1 MKSFKRQINLVLN
14 TEAHLAIIHEQ
25 CHELVQFNTQAGS
38 KDKLI
43 LWITEQPVTP
53 LPGFKHIAPKHAR
66 QILGQEYALV
76 VYDISLGIRANTL
89 YSVMGCIHLGGRLI
103 LLTPYT
109 DIALLPSALPQS
121 FDTDVQP
128 SRFNQLIAQELSHIG
143 VNYLCEPDDLH
154 DALLLWQ
161 KHQQARIT
169 RILPFEVNSLLS
181 AAKSKQQMHAH
192 TIARQLNTTMF
203 NLIYQQKSA
212 TPNDILANFHV
223 LIAER
228 GRGKSYL
235 LGMVCG
241 LVNQAYCHHI
251 LIVTQSDEASK
262 AICKSLNA
270 NEHSTSLSDRSFVT
284 NGINIALVAPD
295 DPRLFTHGPDLN
307 LDEVSKTLIMVDEAA
322 SLPVQW
328 LLNLTEHYQHI
339 IFATTISGYENNG
352 LGFSL
357 SFLPRLANY
366 HQHEL
371 DNPIRFLSP
380 CPIEQFTTALLQP
393 PSTMN
398 TLSADL
404 ASQELNLSYTD
415 GLHFVDKNDM
425 TTNKQLR
432 KAIMNCLMIA
442 HYQTSP
448 DDLQRLLDAPDMH
461 CYIYINDQHIVG
473 CVWIM
478 LEGCFTNAQLCND
491 IACGTRRVTGH
502 LSVQQLAYTYGAPE
516 LLKKSIWRINRIAV
530 LPRNQNLGYG
540 SQMLNAIYAEAKTQH
555 IDLITSAFG
564 ASPVLLRFW
573 QKNQFTPIKQG
584 LQVNA
589 VSGRVTAIVARSV
602 QHNEMKDLWQHIQ
615 CHYTLLQAWNA
626 LVSNGKISIEDDSGN
641 EHESEHT
648 HGHGNIYEYGHPS
661 TQEPHYEQVL
671 THTINMLHQFIN
683 NKRSLDYVDMYIY
696 KFIHIDQVGSHI
708 TQSNIL
714 WQRYH
719 DGVVI
724 EALIK
729 EYNLSGKN
737 EYISK
742 IKEAVRGLLSKTSNL
757 TAEQFD
763 NKVI

>member
-1 MKSFKRQINLVLN
+1 MCYIYVINYIYQIYIVMKSFKRQIHLVLN
-14 TEAHLAIIHEQ
+14 TEEHVNLIHER
-25 CHELVQFNTQAGS
+25 CNELIQFNTEAGFE
-38 KDKLI
+38 DKLI

-53 LPGFKHIAPKHAR
+53 IEGVKHITPKHAR

-76 VYDISLGIRANTL
+76 IYDISLGVRANTL
-89 YSVMGCIHLGGRLI
+89 YSVMGCIHLGGRLV

-121 FDTDVQP
+121 FDTDIHP
-128 SRFNQLIAQELSHIG
+128 SRFNQLIAQELSNIK
-143 VNYLCEPDDLH
+143 VDYLCEPNNLN

-161 KHQQARIT
+161 IHQKARIT
-169 RILPFEVNSLLS
+169 KILPFEVNSLL
-181 AAKSKQQMHAH
+181 AAARSKQQMHAH
-192 TIARQLNTTMF
+192 TISRLLNTTMF

-212 TPNDILANFHV
+212 TPNDILDNFHV

-241 LVNQAYCHHI
+241 LVNHQYCHNI
-251 LIVTQSDEASK
+251 FIVTQSDDASQAIRK
-262 AICKSLNA
+262 ALNA
-270 NEHSTSLSDRSFVT
+270 NERATSLSDRSFMT

-295 DPRLFTHGPDLN
+295 DPRLFSHGPEHNHDN
-307 LDEVSKTLIMVDEAA
+307 VSKTLIMVDEAA

-328 LLNLTEHYQHI
+328 LLSLTEHYQHI

-371 DNPIRFLSP
+371 HNPIRFISP
-380 CPIEQFTTALLQP
+380 CQVEEFTNALLQP
-393 PSTMN
+393 PSTIN

-404 ASQELNLSYTD
+404 ASQGLNLSYTD
-415 GLHFVDKNDM
+415 GLHFVDKHEM

-473 CVWIM
+473 CVWII
-478 LEGCFTNAQLCND
+478 LEGCFIDDQLCND

-502 LSVQQLAYTYGAPE
+502 LSVQQLAYTYGSPE
-516 LLKKSIWRINRIAV
+516 ILKKSTWRINRIAV
-530 LPRNQNLGYG
+530 LPANQNHGYG
-540 SQMLNAIYAEAKTQH
+540 SQMLKAIYAEAKTQH
-555 IDLITSAFG
+555 INLITSAFG

-573 QKNQFTPIKQG
+573 QNNQFTPIKQG
-584 LQVNA
+584 LQVNS

-602 QHNEMKDLWQHIQ
+602 QHNTMNELWQHIQ
-615 CHYTLLQAWNA
+615 CHYPFSQAWNA
-626 LVSNGKISIEDDSGN
+626 LVSDGKMRTEYDSEN
-641 EHESEHT
+641 EHEQ
-648 HGHGNIYEYGHPS
+648 PF
-661 TQEPHYEQVL
+661 TQETHHEQVL
-671 THTINMLHQFIN
+671 IHTTNMLHEFIDG
-683 NKRSLDYVDMYIY
+683 KRSLEYVDMYLY
-696 KFIHIDQVGSHI
+696 TFIHLSHI
-708 TQSNIL
+708 MSYIDNSNIL

-719 DGVVI
+719 
-724 EALIK
+724 EANTINVLMK

-737 EYISK
+737 DYIAK
-742 IKEAVRGLLSKTSNL
+742 IKEAVRELLSKTIN
-757 TAEQFD
+757 
-763 NKVI
+763 

>member
-14 TEAHLAIIHEQ
+14 TEAHLTIIHEQ
-25 CHELVQFNTQAGS
+25 CHELIQFNTQAGS

-53 LPGFKHIAPKHAR
+53 IPGFKHIAPKHAR

-76 VYDISLGIRANTL
+76 IYDISLGIRANTL

-109 DIALLPSALPQS
+109 DISLLPSALPQS
-121 FDTDVQP
+121 FDTDIQP
-128 SRFNQLIAQELSHIG
+128 SRFNQLIARELSNIG
-143 VNYLCEPDDLH
+143 VNYLYEPDDLL

-169 RILPFEVNSLLS
+169 KILPFEVNSLLA

-192 TIARQLNTTMF
+192 TIARLLNTTMF

-223 LIAER
+223 VIAER

-241 LVNQAYCHHI
+241 LVNQAYCHNI
-251 LIVTQSDEASK
+251 FIVTQSDDASQ
-262 AICKSLNA
+262 AIRTSLNA
-270 NEHSTSLSDRSFVT
+270 NKHTTSLSDRSFLT
-284 NGINIALVAPD
+284 NQINITLVAPD
-295 DPRLFTHGPDLN
+295 DPRLFTHSLDLN
-307 LDEVSKTLIMVDEAA
+307 HNDVSKTLIMVDEAA

-371 DNPIRFLSP
+371 ENPIRFLSP
-380 CPIEQFTTALLQP
+380 CQIEQFTTALLQP
-393 PSTMN
+393 PSTIN
-398 TLSADL
+398 TLSADI

-415 GLHFVDKNDM
+415 GLHFVDKNDI
-425 TTNKQLR
+425 TTDKQLR

-478 LEGCFTNAQLCND
+478 LEGSFIDTQLCND

-502 LSVQQLAYTYGAPE
+502 LSVQQLAYAYGAPE

-540 SQMLNAIYAEAKTQH
+540 SQMLKAIYFEAKKQH
-555 IDLITSAFG
+555 IELITSAFG

-573 QKNQFTPIKQG
+573 QNNQFTLIKQG
-584 LQVNA
+584 LQVNSI
-589 VSGRVTAIVARSV
+589 SGRVSAIVARPV
-602 QHNEMKDLWQHIQ
+602 QHSTINTLWHHIQ
-615 CHYTLLQAWNA
+615 SQYPLSQAWNA
-626 LVSNGKISIEDDSGN
+626 LVSNGQKSTGDESGN
-641 EHESEHT
+641 PHES
-648 HGHGNIYEYGHPS
+648 GHVHEYAHPS
-661 TQEPHYEQVL
+661 AQEPHHEQVL
-671 THTINMLHQFIN
+671 THTINMLHEFIH
-683 NKRSLDYVDMYIY
+683 NKRSLEYVDMYIY
-696 KFIHIDQVGSHI
+696 SFIHIDQVGSNI
-708 TQSNIL
+708 AKSTIL

-719 DGVVI
+719 DAIHI
-724 EALIK
+724 EALITAY
-729 EYNLSGKN
+729 ELTSKN
-737 EYISK
+737 EYILK
-742 IKEAVRGLLSKTSNL
+742 IKEAVKALLSKTNNL
-757 TAEQFD
+757 ISE
-763 NKVI
+763 